1 MNDSPKAPLLGLRV
15 GILQSRDAHH
25 LSKQLKV
32 RGAHVISAPVLREQ
46 PTDCSL
52 EIAHLIDALTARN
65 IHVCVLQTGVG
76 VDALFKQAAQLG
88 REDEL
93 RDGLN
98 QSTCVARGPKPVGAL
113 RKRGVTNYRQVAS
126 PYTTYE
132 LIDTLCDIELAPTV
146 DAPNVAVIHYGERNA
161 QLTGLLATLSNS
173 VFELFVYRWELPE
186 NLDPASDL
194 IDEILD
200 GKVDVIAF
208 TSQIQVRHLMAIA
221 EQLGVKHDLTNAIQI
236 TTVAAVGPTCTTAL
250 RRMGITPDIVPEQPK
265 MGHMVREI
273 SNRFALVP
281 A

>member
-1 MNDSPKAPLLGLRV
+1 MNDFPKTSLLGLRV
-15 GILQSRDAHH
+15 GILQSRDVHH
-25 LSKQLKV
+25 LSKQLKI
-32 RGAHVISAPVLREQ
+32 RGAHVISAPVLSEQ

-52 EIAHLIDALTARN
+52 EIAHLIDALTAKN

-76 VDALFKQAAQLG
+76 VDALFKKAALLG
-88 REDEL
+88 REEEL

-98 QSTCVARGPKPVGAL
+98 HSICVARGPKPVGAL
-113 RKRGVTNYRQVAS
+113 RKRGVTNCRQIAS

-132 LIDTLCDIELAPTV
+132 LIDSLCDIELA
-146 DAPNVAVIHYGERNA
+146 DSNVAVIHYGERNEK
-161 QLTGLLATLSNS
+161 LTGLLATISNT

-186 NLDPASDL
+186 NLDPISRL
-194 IDEILD
+194 IDEVLG

-221 EQLGVKHDLTNAIQI
+221 DQLGVKHDLTNAIQN
-236 TTVAAVGPTCTTAL
+236 TTVAAIGPTCATAL
-250 RRMGITPDIVPEQPK
+250 RRMGVTPDIVPEHPK

-273 SNRFALVP
+273 SKRFALAP

>member
-1 MNDSPKAPLLGLRV
+1 MNESPKAPLLGLRV

-46 PTDCSL
+46 PTDCSR
-52 EIAHLIDALTARN
+52 EITHLIDALTARN
-65 IHVCVLQTGVG
+65 IQVCVMQTGVG
-76 VDALFKQAAQLG
+76 VDALFKKAALLG
-88 REDEL
+88 REEEL

-113 RKRGVTNYRQVAS
+113 RKRGVTNYRQIAS

-132 LIDTLCDIELAPTV
+132 LIDTLCDIELA
-146 DAPNVAVIHYGERNA
+146 DANVAVIQYGERNE
-161 QLTGLLATLSNS
+161 QLTGILTTLSNS

-186 NLDPASDL
+186 NLDPISDF
-194 IDEILD
+194 IDEVLD

-221 EQLGVKHDLTNAIQI
+221 DQLGVKHSLTNAIQD
-236 TTVAAVGPTCTTAL
+236 TTVAAIGPTCATAL
-250 RRMGITPDIVPEQPK
+250 RRMGITPDIVPQHPK
-265 MGHMVREI
+265 MGHMVLEI
-273 SNRFALVP
+273 SKRFALAP

>member
-1 MNDSPKAPLLGLRV
+1 MNDSLKAPLLGLRV

-46 PTDCSL
+46 PTDCSR
-52 EIAHLIDALTARN
+52 EIAHLIDALTAKN

-76 VDALFKQAAQLG
+76 VDALFKKAALLG
-88 REDEL
+88 REKEL

-98 QSTCVARGPKPVGAL
+98 RSTCVARGPKPIGAL
-113 RKRGVTNYRQVAS
+113 RKRGVTNYRQIAS

-132 LIDTLCDIELAPTV
+132 LIDSLCDIELA
-146 DAPNVAVIHYGERNA
+146 DSNVAVIHYGERNEK
-161 QLTGLLATLSNS
+161 LTGLLATLSNT

-186 NLDPASDL
+186 NLDLISDL
-194 IDEILD
+194 IDEVLG

-221 EQLGVKHDLTNAIQI
+221 DQLGVKHGLTNAIKN
-236 TTVAAVGPTCTTAL
+236 TTVAAIGPTCATAL
-250 RRMGITPDIVPEQPK
+250 RRMGVTPDIVPEHPK

-273 SNRFALVP
+273 SKRFALVP